1 MRLVAI
7 DPGTRNTGLVWMSES
22 RVLDAETVS
31 FSEACGQ
38 DQDALRTRCRAITS
52 RVAAW
57 MAERPHDLAV
67 IEGFTGFASGRR
79 GAFAFQTPFLV
90 GYLIAALP
98 SERFEL
104 QTSADVLN
112 PSRRGN
118 CAWAKR
124 RTAAGDEV
132 MPGALQCTNDHERS
146 ALAHG
151 MWRLG
156 IGEP

>member
-7 DPGTRNTGLVWMSES
+7 DPGTRNTGLVWMSER
-22 RVLDAETVS
+22 RVLDAATVS
-31 FSEACGQ
+31 FSESCGQ

-67 IEGFTGFASGRR
+67 IEGFTGFSGRRR

-90 GYLIAALP
+90 GYMLGALP

-104 QTSADVLN
+104 QTSASVLN
-112 PSRRGN
+112 PRTPGN
-118 CAWAKR
+118 LAWVKR
-124 RTAAGDEV
+124 EAAAGTEV
-132 MPGALQCTNDHERS
+132 MPGSLACTNDHERS

-156 IGEP
+156 VGDS